1 MGELFMKRLMLV
13 WLMIL
18 CMLSVQSIGAGETP
32 QYHPMEPVGTV
43 PEAYVEVVQQNLL
56 GSVQF
61 VEGGL
66 FTYHGI
72 DDGKT
77 VFERIDTKGRTTAS
91 LNSTMFHLLQTPER
105 CSVSRASTTSTGVAP
120 AAFNSSQV
128 ISRVVTQ

>member
-1 MGELFMKRLMLV
+1 MKRMMLV
-13 WLMIL
+13 WVMIL

-32 QYHPMEPVGTV
+32 QYHPVEPVGTV

-91 LNSTMFHLLQTPER
+91 CEIECGELRVSTITG
-105 CSVSRASTTSTGVAP
+105 TSD
-120 AAFNSSQV
+120 
-128 ISRVVTQ
+128 